1 MAGNSTNSTASTDS
15 DGDAAP
21 TRKAL
26 ILESAVELFRR
37 KGYEATGID
46 EIGAAAGITGPG
58 VYRHYG
64 SKQEILDEVVRQS
77 AAVVLQHADRIVEGK
92 LAARDQL
99 DALVDG
105 LVDDVLVRPDMVTV
119 LLRERRHL
127 SPNGKR
133 TWTRSVSDYQAEWF
147 ATVSELR
154 PDLSESE
161 LDAAV
166 WMAIGMALA
175 AAQYDRSFPR
185 EKLAPLL
192 HDMLVGALLGPD
204 GR

>member
-1 MAGNSTNSTASTDS
+1 MTGNGEDPTSTAG
-15 DGDAAP
+15 DGAP

-26 ILESAVELFRR
+26 ILESAVALFR
-37 KGYEATGID
+37 KNGYEATGID

-58 VYRHYG
+58 VYRHYS
-64 SKQEILDEVVRQS
+64 SKQEILDEAVRQS
-77 AAVVLQHADRIVEGK
+77 ASVVLQHADRIVEGSM
-92 LAARDQL
+92 APRDQL

-147 ATVSELR
+147 SAARELR
-154 PDLSESE
+154 PDLSDDE

-185 EKLAPLL
+185 EKLAALL
-192 HDMLVGALLGPD
+192 HDLLVGALLGPD